1 MAFDTAVS
9 GIRAAASDLSIIGN
23 NIANVST
30 TGFKASKA
38 EFSDVFATSLVGSGN
53 NTVGKGVTLS
63 RVHQEFAQG
72 NISFTNNGLDLA
84 INGEGFFVLSD
95 DGARVYSRSGAFQ
108 LDKDGFI
115 VNSQQQRLQGQQ
127 ASVTGEL
134 LGNVDDIQ
142 VSQSLVAP
150 QQTTRVGLLANL
162 DSRKDAPAVAWGGPF
177 DAFAA
182 PPTSPDPTMFN
193 DSTSLT
199 IYDAQGNPHVLST
212 YFAKTTTPNQWN
224 VFSLIDGVE
233 VSGPDV
239 VNFQSNGQL
248 DPASLP
254 FEINIAGWSPLDS
267 NGNPNGAP
275 AQTFDID
282 ISGTSQLGTDFSV
295 AQAAQDGFTAG
306 QLRGLEVG
314 STGVLFARYTNG
326 ESRELARVV
335 LANFP
340 SNSGLQPNGDTS
352 WIETADSG
360 APVISTAGTSGTGL
374 LQSGALEDSNV
385 EITEQLV
392 RMIVA
397 QRNFQ
402 ANAQVIQAEDAVTQ
416 TVINLR

>member
-9 GIRAAASDLSIIGN
+9 GIKAASSDLSIIGN

-72 NISFTNNGLDLA
+72 NITFTNNGLDLA
-84 INGEGFFVLSD
+84 INGEGFFMLSD
-95 DGARVYSRSGAFQ
+95 DGAQVYSRSGAFQ
-108 LDKDGFI
+108 LDQDGYI
-115 VNSQQQRLQGQQ
+115 VNSQKQRLQGQQ
-127 ASVTGEL
+127 ATASGEL
-134 LGNVDDIQ
+134 LGEVDDIQ
-142 VSQSLVAP
+142 IDQSLVQPRA
-150 QQTTRVGLLANL
+150 TGKIDVLANL
-162 DSRKDAPAVAWGGPF
+162 DSRKEAPSIAWGGPY
-177 DAFAA
+177 DAFAT
-182 PPTSPDPTMFN
+182 PPTSPDPTMYN
-193 DSTSLT
+193 DSTSVT
-199 IYDAQGNPHVLST
+199 IYDAQGNPHVMSSYFVKSST
-212 YFAKTTTPNQWN
+212 ANQWD
-224 VFSLIDGVE
+224 VYSLVDGVS
-233 VSGPDV
+233 VGGPDTI
-239 VNFQSNGQL
+239 NFQSNGQI

-254 FEINIAGWSPLDS
+254 LQINYAGWTPLDA

-275 AQTFDID
+275 AQTFTVDL
-282 ISGTSQLGTDFSV
+282 SGTSQLGTDFSV
-295 AQAAQDGFTAG
+295 AKATQDGYTAG

-340 SNSGLQPNGDTS
+340 SNAGLQPNGDTS